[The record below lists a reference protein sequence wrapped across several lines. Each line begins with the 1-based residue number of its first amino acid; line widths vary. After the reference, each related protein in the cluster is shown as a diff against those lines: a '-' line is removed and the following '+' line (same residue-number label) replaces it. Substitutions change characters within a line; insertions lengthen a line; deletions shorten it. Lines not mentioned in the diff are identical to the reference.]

1 MERHLDQELA
11 DLKKQLLKIGTLVET
26 AIFESVESLKELSA
40 EKAKK
45 VISEDKVIDEL
56 ENAIDERCLD
66 LLALRQPVALDL
78 RFITMSMKIATDL
91 ERIADLAVD
100 IAQRVLELA
109 GKPML
114 KPLIDIPKLS
124 DLAKRMS
131 KDALDAFVNKDVD
144 LAEKVILLDSE
155 ADKLRNLVQK
165 ELVEEY
171 MSKDLST
178 VSRAMPLLLIA
189 RHLERICDHATNIA
203 EDVIFMVEG
212 RVIRH
217 IGEQGREGEK
227 AESSKLKAES

>member
-1 MERHLDQELA
+1 MKRHLDQELA
-11 DLKKQLLKIGTLVET
+11 DLKKHLLKMGTLVET
-26 AIFESVESLKELSA
+26 TIFESVESLKELNV

-45 VISEDKVIDEL
+45 IISEDKLIDEL

-66 LLALRQPVALDL
+66 LLALMQPVALDL
-78 RFITMSMKIATDL
+78 RFITMSMKISTDL

-100 IAQRVLELA
+100 IAQRVMELS

-114 KPLIDIPKLS
+114 KPLIDIPVLS
-124 DLAKRMS
+124 TLAKRMS
-131 KDALDAFVNKDVD
+131 KDALDAFVNKDAD

-178 VSRAMPLLLIA
+178 VSRAVPLLLIA

-203 EDVIFMVEG
+203 EDVIYMV
-212 RVIRH
+212 
-217 IGEQGREGEK
+217 K
-227 AESSKLKAES
+227 AEVVKHHPEKLK